1 MYFTGE
7 LNLDMYDIC
16 RGDIKTCIHT
26 ERLKEIWRVAC
37 ISPAYLTPLFTVSA
51 PQLIVRY
58 RVTCGLLHGCCCYF
72 LMVQMLCS
80 VLQGAGRVRR
90 AGCWSVVIK

>member
-1 MYFTGE
+1 MYSFRETKRG
-7 LNLDMYDIC
+7 MACSVYITHIC
-16 RGDIKTCIHT
+16 
-26 ERLKEIWRVAC
+26 
-37 ISPAYLTPLFTVSA
+37 LTPFSTVSA

-58 RVTCGLLHGCCCYF
+58 RVTCGLRHGCCCYF